1 MSLFL
6 LIFLTAIPTIS
17 ISFKI
22 GCKSFVDFR
31 ILKIPFPTVPKP
43 MIPILHFCICY
54 L

>member
-1 MSLFL
+1 MQKC
-6 LIFLTAIPTIS
+6 
-17 ISFKI
+17 KI
-22 GCKSFVDFR
+22 GIIGFGTVEKGIFR